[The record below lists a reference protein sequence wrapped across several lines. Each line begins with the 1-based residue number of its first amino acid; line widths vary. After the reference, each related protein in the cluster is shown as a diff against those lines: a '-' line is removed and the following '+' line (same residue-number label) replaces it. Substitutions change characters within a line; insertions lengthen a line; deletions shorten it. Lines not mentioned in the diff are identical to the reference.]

1 MAKGNGK
8 KDEKES
14 FLTKKQLKQALT
26 KFGADQEQRLTDRLQ
41 AISNQVNM
49 TLSGTKSVLSD
60 HAVRINALTD
70 FACANLAELVVVF
83 DDLTEKIA
91 QDTVEV
97 PDTDKL
103 RAKIRE
109 RITSFQTELKAY
121 QERAKKQ
128 MAEMVHKAQKAIKPP
143 EAEEPKIRR
152 IDLSDELPMDE
163 SLKMGP
169 GKAE

>member
-70 FACANLAELVVVF
+70 FACANLAELV
-83 DDLTEKIA
+83 
-91 QDTVEV
+91 
-97 PDTDKL
+97 
-103 RAKIRE
+103 
-109 RITSFQTELKAY
+109 
-121 QERAKKQ
+121 
-128 MAEMVHKAQKAIKPP
+128 
-143 EAEEPKIRR
+143 
-152 IDLSDELPMDE
+152 
-163 SLKMGP
+163 
-169 GKAE
+169 

>member
-1 MAKGNGK
+1 MAKGDGK

-70 FACANLAELVVVF
+70 FACANLAELAVMFDLLVVKVITESGQLEV
-83 DDLTEKIA
+83 DADVTRANVHEKI
-91 QDTVEV
+91 TG
-97 PDTDKL
+97 L
-103 RAKIRE
+103 
-109 RITSFQTELKAY
+109 QTELKAY
-121 QERAKKQ
+121 QEHARKT
-128 MAEMVHKAQKAIKPP
+128 MGDMVKKAQESLAP
-143 EAEEPKIRR
+143 EAQVKR

-163 SLKMGP
+163 SLQMGP